1 MEKATAQRKGSEGNS
16 EGNTV
21 ALDTHALG
29 TLQYIRASIEA
40 AGVLAVPGS
49 AGVAMGAV
57 GLLAALLAADPP
69 LARHWFGIWLA
80 AGVAAFVCGSAL
92 MVHQAVTTGAPLYR
106 GPARKFL
113 LCLSPSL
120 FAGAV
125 VTFTLWH
132 HQAADMIPGMWLLL
146 YGCGVAAASTMTV
159 RPVGIMGALFVV
171 LGVAALELSPRYSD
185 LFLGAG
191 FGGLH
196 LAFGII
202 IGRSKRERSDR
213 EH

>member
-1 MEKATAQRKGSEGNS
+1 MDKATAQHKRSD
-16 EGNTV
+16 GNTV

-57 GLLAALLAADPP
+57 GLLAALLAADPR
-69 LARHWFGIWLA
+69 LAPHWFSIWLV
-80 AGVAAFVCGSAL
+80 AGVTAFVCGSAL

-125 VTFTLWH
+125 ITFVLWH
-132 HQAADMIPGMWLLL
+132 HHAKEMIPGIWLLL

-159 RPVGIMGALFVV
+159 RPVGVMGALFVA
-171 LGVAALELSPRYSD
+171 LGVAALGLSPRFSNE
-185 LFLGAG
+185 FLGAG

-202 IGRSKRERSDR
+202 IGRSRRERPIQAR
-213 EH
+213 EVVP

>member
-1 MEKATAQRKGSEGNS
+1 MEKATAHRKGSG
-16 EGNTV
+16 GNTV

-57 GLLAALLAADPP
+57 GLLAALLASDPSM
-69 LARHWFGIWLA
+69 ARHWFGIWLA
-80 AGVAAFVCGSAL
+80 AGVAGFLCGSAL
-92 MVHQAVTTGAPLYR
+92 MVHQAVTTGTPLYR

-125 VTFTLWH
+125 ITFALWH
-132 HQAADMIPGMWLLL
+132 HQAADMIPGAWLLL

-159 RPVGIMGALFVV
+159 RPVGVMGALFVA
-171 LGVAALELSPRYSD
+171 LGMAALALSPRYSN

-202 IGRSKRERSDR
+202 IGRSKRER
-213 EH
+213 